1 MKNIKIAIQDGLP
14 EVKEALTT
22 EGYEVYRY
30 GEAGLDAD
38 ITIITGVDDVYEEIQ
53 PSEYH
58 QNGKKEMLII
68 DGTNKSTAT
77 ILENVHSFI
86 KR

>member
-58 QNGKKEMLII
+58 QNGKK
-68 DGTNKSTAT
+68 KC
-77 ILENVHSFI
+77 
-86 KR
+86 